1 MWSGLCPLLS
11 LPWGIGFPPGEED
24 PTSGLTPYGAHI
36 YPSAKW
42 HKQDWGQ
49 EEEAP
54 KPGGRL
60 DDWGASEQSGVGGF
74 YGRTVG
80 MKVPLPFEPSRHSC
94 VVSIRSRF

>member
-54 KPGGRL
+54 KPGGGWTIGERPSSPAL
-60 DDWGASEQSGVGGF
+60 GASTAGLLE
-74 YGRTVG
+74 
-80 MKVPLPFEPSRHSC
+80 
-94 VVSIRSRF
+94 